1 MVKQQREQQ
10 EVGAVVWHE
19 EKRELKL
26 CGEPVLEVSYR
37 WPAFEGKRFVWAN
50 RCYSRLVKLWK
61 GQWERELYL
70 RACVDLS
77 EKREASRPF
86 TPWKASLDGELTL
99 ADEHYRSVVMAVR
112 ERHGDHR
119 VLEYR
124 WGDTWRLEDGS
135 PERLQNCG
143 PKGLGWKRRL
153 CRALAEHLEG
163 REDVCPDGDAG
174 NKLRRLMEW
183 DRFALTERELILF
196 LPQCAAAP
204 AVEGAIRLSVP
215 RTQT

>member
-1 MVKQQREQQ
+1 MKQQRERR
-10 EVGAVVWHE
+10 EVGAVVWNE

-70 RACVDLS
+70 RACVDLA

-99 ADEHYRSVVMAVR
+99 ADENYRSMAMAAR
-112 ERHGDHR
+112 EQHGDHR

-124 WGDTWRLEDGS
+124 WGDTWRMADGS
-135 PERLQNCG
+135 PERLQNCV
-143 PKGLGWKRRL
+143 PKGVGWKKRL
-153 CRALAEHLEG
+153 YRTLAERLVG
-163 REDVCPDGDAG
+163 REDVCPDADAG
-174 NKLRRLMEW
+174 NRIGRLVEL
-183 DRFALTERELILF
+183 DRFALTEQEVIFF

-204 AVEGAIRLSVP
+204 AVEGAIRLSVS
-215 RTQT
+215 RAQV